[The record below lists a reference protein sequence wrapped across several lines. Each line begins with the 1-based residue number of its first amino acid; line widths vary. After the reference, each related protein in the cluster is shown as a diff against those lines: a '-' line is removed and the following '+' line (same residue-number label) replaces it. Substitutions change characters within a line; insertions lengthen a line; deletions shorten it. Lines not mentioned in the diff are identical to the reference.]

1 MFFGEGFLQRLLAHL
16 PGRDADTV
24 LAKTRFFTA
33 VRLLQDAVYDLQ
45 LDDRRALD
53 ESLVRLRD
61 QLDTV

>member
-1 MFFGEGFLQRLLAHL
+1 
-16 PGRDADTV
+16 
-24 LAKTRFFTA
+24 